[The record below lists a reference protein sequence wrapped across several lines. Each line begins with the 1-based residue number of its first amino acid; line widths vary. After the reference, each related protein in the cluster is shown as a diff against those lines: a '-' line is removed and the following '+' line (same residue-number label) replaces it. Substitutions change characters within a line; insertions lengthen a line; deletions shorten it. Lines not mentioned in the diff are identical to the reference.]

1 MKIVSLFLLLFSSL
15 FATFF
20 DFKESRYYSALD
32 FERVSYGRVEIKKDE
47 TVIEYVKPIAEKIV
61 LKQDSAYVVKNG
73 EENEIRSE
81 EALLFLR
88 IFEKLIKDED
98 MDRFFRAEEDRLLP
112 KGTLLSNFIS
122 YIKKD
127 RKIVEIYLKNGDWI
141 LFERD

>member
-32 FERVSYGRVEIKKDE
+32 FERVSHGRVEIKKDE

-73 EENEIRSE
+73 ERSPITNSDT
-81 EALLFLR
+81 LLFLK

-98 MDRFFRAEEDRLLP
+98 MDRFFIVEEDRLLP